1 MELGRLRAGSSALS
15 SRPQAESRD
24 AATTDSWTSFLQCYD
39 SLLAR
44 ELAQEQPQFVR
55 ALRQLERDSRLQQ
68 ERQSAQVLATLRLKD
83 AKISEL
89 QRLVSEQSEQLDVV
103 LDELERR
110 ETKEDKQVQVD
121 VCRDT
126 EDAAVQTE
134 TLERTLVD
142 VETQTEQEEG
152 ERGVLLLLQKLE
164 RELSAVEQRN
174 VALET
179 QLQLQQRAT
188 TSETTE
194 RRTEDDERMEA
205 CLESLQR
212 GVEAMNL
219 SCGCVENP
227 LAFCVG
233 VPREDNDGKGSFG
246 AMATCVNLEHRLEA
260 QAVRLEHLHE
270 CLHVWRDAA
279 VQLMK
284 RQNGCD
290 EVPRSVVPSIPQ
302 AVHVAA
308 RCDEGEE
315 GAINCSVALRGALKQ
330 IRERYNQRSERGY
343 DDEQRVVRDLAQLLA
358 KGKSGVKAAAKMVQ
372 KWAGWEASHLEEV
385 RALRQGAAEE
395 RAVGVSRRIVL
406 LKRIDELEQR
416 ELDLQAELNA
426 LRKSMKGHD
435 TRGFISSL
443 PPESCGAELSGAD
456 TCDRPIKYPQL
467 MLRLATAEQNL
478 LVKDEQLKAANGTI
492 RALSSCSPTPSS
504 VNHSV
509 AFYSDNDADSLAV
522 EVQRSLQQKLE
533 FFRKREKDLVNL
545 GQYFR
550 MEKVCLQ
557 LKSRLDAEQKHAA
570 MLQAALQVC
579 ERERDELLM
588 QVEKLESEAM
598 LARIT
603 CEAAASR
610 PSPVDRSFSVDT
622 DANDTQSYVFFMLR
636 RLRLVE
642 DDNKNLR
649 DRLRQ
654 SQQQVALML
663 RQQLPDD
670 GSEETHIDFT
680 AKELQKC
687 LTKCAELTSQNT
699 KLARRLREEKEA
711 NKQYFTATQE
721 LQKQLSARTDAN
733 LELNH
738 TLKQYQIQ
746 TADLLNPSIAGGNM
760 EISLQ
765 SSARNVTAV
774 SGIGEKDTNVPNR
787 SSEHEYEDLRE
798 QLASREQ
805 ENLALVQSL
814 CTIKEKCAQM
824 EAVHEKELRVKA
836 AEHAEAMEN
845 YMRTVNETLS
855 RIESDKHRLED
866 ENVKLRAKVQQLEA
880 ETTRR
885 ELEQTQRSS
894 KGTNTD
900 GNTLESAA
908 SSREKESLKARVVDL
923 ELQLA
928 RERKL
933 TEMVEQKQQ
942 LENQHEEQQESAA
955 KLEAAKVKQEYEM
968 RCETLKDLRNKLQHE
983 FAEYQVVERASQQES
998 DRRID
1003 FLSTC
1008 IEEFVRLADTTAP
1021 TIGKNVSTDELY
1033 DLVMDLARAPPQ
1045 VASKNIAS
1053 SSQLKR
1059 QPKRNVPPSQRQ
1071 KPGNRGQESV
1081 TTSRDTSWSDM
1092 LIAEE
1097 RNQDESEMS
1106 EAMLWKLRASKMEA
1120 YVRSAMLQ
1128 NDTFEDT
1135 IRQLE
1140 LGLSNVKEE
1149 LTSRLARETQLVA
1162 KLGALKS
1169 ELATTKEQAASLAE
1183 KYQLTN
1189 AELEKRQGEVTNRGD
1204 ETLRARMAV
1213 QRKTELLTQQRAKV
1227 ASLQQELE
1235 QAAKKI
1241 ERLGAAEKQA
1251 ALLQQKAKEHTQQL
1265 LHARQSYERCR
1276 DDNVQLSFHLEK
1288 LKERHVAV
1296 VTRLKAARAENAQLR
1311 TQCSDLKNN
1320 TNPAT
1325 PQAGIG
1331 MGRKDTHRGNQ
1342 DEVNAVSIAS
1352 LTDEAR
1358 ALKRRVLQKQDVI
1371 VSYKSKVAEFEAQ
1384 LERQR
1389 DTMVKLAR
1397 TNRELQQGQRQ
1408 RQQQEFEFTSAL
1420 QAKLEGQLEVKQE
1433 QLDGLRA
1440 SVYDSFEAFVFC
1452 QAPVPLRSPS
1462 SSSTATLDNPLGG
1475 DVPEGNDE
1483 LFDIKRWTDFS
1494 VDDLEELRLARG
1506 AQQSRTKRE
1515 RESQQRSNKIN
1526 KRKAAAAALREVEGA
1541 LETTPEDCRA
1551 QICELLQCLC
1561 A

>member
-15 SRPQAESRD
+15 SRPQVESRD

-152 ERGVLLLLQKLE
+152 ERG
-164 RELSAVEQRN
+164 
-174 VALET
+174 
-179 QLQLQQRAT
+179 
-188 TSETTE
+188 
-194 RRTEDDERMEA
+194 
-205 CLESLQR
+205 
-212 GVEAMNL
+212 
-219 SCGCVENP
+219 
-227 LAFCVG
+227 
-233 VPREDNDGKGSFG
+233 
-246 AMATCVNLEHRLEA
+246 
-260 QAVRLEHLHE
+260 
-270 CLHVWRDAA
+270 
-279 VQLMK
+279 
-284 RQNGCD
+284 
-290 EVPRSVVPSIPQ
+290 
-302 AVHVAA
+302 
-308 RCDEGEE
+308 
-315 GAINCSVALRGALKQ
+315 
-330 IRERYNQRSERGY
+330 
-343 DDEQRVVRDLAQLLA
+343 
-358 KGKSGVKAAAKMVQ
+358 
-372 KWAGWEASHLEEV
+372 
-385 RALRQGAAEE
+385 
-395 RAVGVSRRIVL
+395 
-406 LKRIDELEQR
+406 
-416 ELDLQAELNA
+416 
-426 LRKSMKGHD
+426 
-435 TRGFISSL
+435 
-443 PPESCGAELSGAD
+443 
-456 TCDRPIKYPQL
+456 
-467 MLRLATAEQNL
+467 NL

-533 FFRKREKDLVNL
+533 FFRKREKDLANL

-550 MEKVCLQ
+550 MEKMCLQ

-579 ERERDELLM
+579 ERERDELSM

-598 LARIT
+598 LART
-603 CEAAASR
+603 EESSNA
-610 PSPVDRSFSVDT
+610 
-622 DANDTQSYVFFMLR
+622 M
-636 RLRLVE
+636 E
-642 DDNKNLR
+642 
-649 DRLRQ
+649 
-654 SQQQVALML
+654 SQK
-663 RQQLPDD
+663 
-670 GSEETHIDFT
+670 HIDFT

-1059 QPKRNVPPSQRQ
+1059 QPKRNVPPSRRQ

-1526 KRKAAAAALREVEGA
+1526 KRKAAAAALREIEGA

>member
-15 SRPQAESRD
+15 SRPQVESRD

-270 CLHVWRDAA
+270 CLYVWRDAA

-406 LKRIDELEQR
+406 LKRIDQLEQR

-533 FFRKREKDLVNL
+533 FFRKREKDLANL

-550 MEKVCLQ
+550 MEKMCLQ

-579 ERERDELLM
+579 ERERDELSM

-598 LARIT
+598 LART
-603 CEAAASR
+603 EESSNA
-610 PSPVDRSFSVDT
+610 
-622 DANDTQSYVFFMLR
+622 M
-636 RLRLVE
+636 E
-642 DDNKNLR
+642 
-649 DRLRQ
+649 
-654 SQQQVALML
+654 SQK
-663 RQQLPDD
+663 
-670 GSEETHIDFT
+670 HIDFT

-1059 QPKRNVPPSQRQ
+1059 QPKRNVPPSRRQ

-1526 KRKAAAAALREVEGA
+1526 KRKAAAAALRDIEGA

>member
-598 LARIT
+598 LAQT
-603 CEAAASR
+603 EKSSNA
-610 PSPVDRSFSVDT
+610 
-622 DANDTQSYVFFMLR
+622 M
-636 RLRLVE
+636 E
-642 DDNKNLR
+642 
-649 DRLRQ
+649 
-654 SQQQVALML
+654 SQK
-663 RQQLPDD
+663 
-670 GSEETHIDFT
+670 HIDFT

-738 TLKQYQIQ
+738 TLKKYQIQ

-866 ENVKLRAKVQQLEA
+866 ENVKLRAK
-880 ETTRR
+880 
-885 ELEQTQRSS
+885 
-894 KGTNTD
+894 
-900 GNTLESAA
+900 SAA

>member
-15 SRPQAESRD
+15 SRPQVESRD

-270 CLHVWRDAA
+270 CLYVWRDAA

-290 EVPRSVVPSIPQ
+290 EVP
-302 AVHVAA
+302 
-308 RCDEGEE
+308 
-315 GAINCSVALRGALKQ
+315 
-330 IRERYNQRSERGY
+330 
-343 DDEQRVVRDLAQLLA
+343 
-358 KGKSGVKAAAKMVQ
+358 
-372 KWAGWEASHLEEV
+372 
-385 RALRQGAAEE
+385 
-395 RAVGVSRRIVL
+395 
-406 LKRIDELEQR
+406 
-416 ELDLQAELNA
+416 
-426 LRKSMKGHD
+426 
-435 TRGFISSL
+435 
-443 PPESCGAELSGAD
+443 
-456 TCDRPIKYPQL
+456 
-467 MLRLATAEQNL
+467 
-478 LVKDEQLKAANGTI
+478 
-492 RALSSCSPTPSS
+492 
-504 VNHSV
+504 
-509 AFYSDNDADSLAV
+509 SDNDADSLAV

-533 FFRKREKDLVNL
+533 FFRKREKDLANL

-550 MEKVCLQ
+550 MEKMCLQ

-570 MLQAALQVC
+570 MLQAALQ
-579 ERERDELLM
+579 EPTLQFSRMSSNGSGNEIALGHSPGTE
-588 QVEKLESEAM
+588 ESSNAM
-598 LARIT
+598 
-603 CEAAASR
+603 E
-610 PSPVDRSFSVDT
+610 
-622 DANDTQSYVFFMLR
+622 
-636 RLRLVE
+636 
-642 DDNKNLR
+642 
-649 DRLRQ
+649 
-654 SQQQVALML
+654 SQK
-663 RQQLPDD
+663 
-670 GSEETHIDFT
+670 HIDFT

-983 FAEYQVVERASQQES
+983 FAEYQVVEP
-998 DRRID
+998 
-1003 FLSTC
+1003 
-1008 IEEFVRLADTTAP
+1008 P

-1059 QPKRNVPPSQRQ
+1059 QPKRNVPPSRRQ

-1526 KRKAAAAALREVEGA
+1526 KRKAAAAALRDIEGA